1 MRVVVAS
8 RNAFPEVERGLRRA
22 EKAGL
27 KGAARVLQRAVKRK
41 LRGGYTSGDF
51 TTGRV
56 LNSVMIGPV
65 EDDGRGGLAVAVYS
79 DLSQDGQGGD
89 PNYPMYWEF
98 GHFNIFTRRFEHE
111 PRWGPAFHESQEEQ
125 VEAFIA
131 AFQRSMGG
139 AGEAPGSEG

>member
-1 MRVVVAS
+1 MRVEVAS
-8 RNAFPEVERGLRRA
+8 RNAFPKVEGALRKA

-27 KGAARVLQRAVKRK
+27 RASARVLQRAVKRK

-56 LNSVMIGPV
+56 LNSVRIGPV

-79 DLSQDGQGGD
+79 DLTQDGEAGD
-89 PNYPMYWEF
+89 PNYPLYWEF

-125 VEAFIA
+125 VDAFIA
-131 AFQRSMGG
+131 AFQRAMGG
-139 AGEAPGSEG
+139 AGESGGEG